1 MRAGRRS
8 IASGRTKEFPQLQRD
23 TVNECLCRHRDDGD
37 DECVHFRVI
46 APAIEARSAAH
57 VLLVDD
63 DERQLKLRAAILEV
77 YGYSAHTAT
86 DASDALSTAEREHVD
101 IAVVDY
107 NMPLMNGCVLASYL
121 KASDPQLKVILL
133 SAALCIPAYE
143 MRSIDKFVSK
153 TAAVPELLDA
163 IAASLKRDFGH
174 GDESSCTK

>member
-1 MRAGRRS
+1 MSAARHS
-8 IASGRTKEFPQLQRD
+8 IASGHTKDFSQLQGG

-37 DECVHFRVI
+37 DECIHVRVI
-46 APAIEARSAAH
+46 APAIEARPAAH

-63 DERQLKLRAAILEV
+63 DERQLKLRATILEV

-107 NMPLMNGCVLASYL
+107 NMPLMNGCALASHL

-133 SAALCIPAYE
+133 SAALSIPAYE

-153 TAAVPELLDA
+153 TAAVSELLDA
-163 IAASLKRDFGH
+163 IASSLKRDFGH
-174 GDESSCTK
+174 DDKSSCTK